1 MEIYLMTTPQNFE
14 NVEDPGN
21 GRDNGDLS
29 EDQVYDLFRAAKPES
44 LGKIYISLGNLLV
57 H

>member
-14 NVEDPGN
+14 AWDSPQNEK
-21 GRDNGDLS
+21 DNGDLS
-29 EDQVYDLFRAAKPES
+29 EDEVYDLFRSAKPEPH
-44 LGKIYISLGNLLV
+44 GKIYVSVGGLLV